1 MLGSFAASNAAKIAA
16 LCVCPVG
23 AAVVV
28 TQVPLVRS
36 AVHRMTAPRH
46 VPARRIAPRAIPAA
60 NIPEQTAMAATPCPS
75 AAPIL
80 TQGGEALTFALPTLT
95 GAPFDQSL
103 PTSRIAQSFFTSGGG
118 GGGGSSGGSSGG
130 GGGGG
135 GSSGGTT
142 ILPTPDGGSNPSAL
156 PEPGTWV
163 QFGLGFALLG
173 GAIRSAGSS
182 KKGNAPQDLKVS

>member
-60 NIPEQTAMAATPCPS
+60 NIPEQTAMAAAPCPS
-75 AAPIL
+75 AAPIV
-80 TQGGEALTFALPTLT
+80 TQDGEALTFAIPTLT

-103 PTSRIAQSFFTSGGG
+103 PPIRLAQSYSPP
-118 GGGGSSGGSSGG
+118 GGGSVVSFPSAPEAD
-130 GGGGG
+130 
-135 GSSGGTT
+135 T
-142 ILPTPDGGSNPSAL
+142 NPSAL

-182 KKGNAPQDLKVS
+182 KRGNASQDLKVS

>member
-118 GGGGSSGGSSGG
+118 GGGSSGG
-130 GGGGG
+130 G
-135 GSSGGTT
+135 TT
-142 ILPTPDGGSNPSAL
+142 NPSTPDGGSNPSAL

>member
-1 MLGSFAASNAAKIAA
+1 MLGSLAASNAAKIAA

-46 VPARRIAPRAIPAA
+46 VPAHRLAPRTIPTA
-60 NIPEQTAMAATPCPS
+60 NIPAQTAMAAAPCPS
-75 AAPIL
+75 AVPVL
-80 TQGGEALTFALPTLT
+80 VQGGEALTFANPTLT

-103 PTSRIAQSFFTSGGG
+103 PPIRLAQSYSPP
-118 GGGGSSGGSSGG
+118 GGGSVVSFPSAPEA
-130 GGGGG
+130 
-135 GSSGGTT
+135 T
-142 ILPTPDGGSNPSAL
+142 SNPSAL
-156 PEPGTWV
+156 PEPGSWV

-182 KKGNAPQDLKVS
+182 KKANALQDLKVS